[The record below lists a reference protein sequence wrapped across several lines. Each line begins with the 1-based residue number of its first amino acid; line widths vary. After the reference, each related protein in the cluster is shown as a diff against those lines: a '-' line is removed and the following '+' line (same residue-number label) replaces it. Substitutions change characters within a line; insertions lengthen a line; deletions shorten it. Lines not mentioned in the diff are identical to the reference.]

1 MINFLFLHWEHFAC
15 LCKLLCKARDRVAA
29 EDKNSIVYQIDCS
42 NCEAVYFS
50 ESIWSLKSR
59 SDKHKRSFRN
69 YDCDKNDTAKHCW
82 EADHNFTWDQKKVVY
97 RENRLIPRK
106 IKKPY
111 ILWRILITLTKF
123 RTCFLKFGLLTYGSS

>member
-97 RENRLIPRK
+97 RENRFIPRK
-106 IKKPY
+106 IKKTIYSLKNPDHINKISY
-111 ILWRILITLTKF
+111 MLPEIWPPNLW
-123 RTCFLKFGLLTYGSS
+123 